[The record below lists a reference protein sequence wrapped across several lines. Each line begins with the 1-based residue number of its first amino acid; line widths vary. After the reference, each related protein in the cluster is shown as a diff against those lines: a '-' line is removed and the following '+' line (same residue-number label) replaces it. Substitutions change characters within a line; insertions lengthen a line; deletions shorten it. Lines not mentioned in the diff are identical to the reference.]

1 MHVENKVAPDEE
13 QMKGFLEP
21 DDGKPIYMLNLLKY
35 KDKAEYKDGRETTL
49 SGKEAYHLYAKGVKK
64 CLAKVGG
71 EMTFS
76 STVRRLSIGSV
87 DELWDEIAIA
97 MYPNRTA
104 MMQMMQLPEMA
115 EIGKHR
121 KAGLAGQLN
130 LETVDAL
137 FS

>member
-1 MHVENKVAPDEE
+1 MLVENKVMPDEE

-35 KDKAEYKDGRETTL
+35 KDKAEYKDGRETNL
-49 SGKEAYHLYAKGVKK
+49 SGREAYHLYVEGVKK

-76 STVRRLSIGSV
+76 STVRRLTLGNI
-87 DELWDEIAIA
+87 DELWDEIAVA
-97 MYPNRTA
+97 MYPNKTA

-115 EIGKHR
+115 DIGIHR
-121 KAGLAGQLN
+121 KAGLSGQLN
-130 LETVDAL
+130 LETVDAQ

>member
-1 MHVENKVAPDEE
+1 VHVENKVMPDEE

-35 KDKAEYKDGRETTL
+35 KDKAEYHDGRETNL
-49 SGKEAYHLYAKGVKK
+49 SGREAYHLYVEGVKK

-76 STVRRLSIGSV
+76 STVRRLALGSV
-87 DELWDEIAIA
+87 DELWDEVAVA

-104 MMQMMQLPEMA
+104 MMQMMQLPEIA
-115 EIGKHR
+115 EKGIHR

-130 LETVDAL
+130 LETVDAQ